1 LARRPTV
8 GLLGV
13 ASPQAE
19 PDLAAH
25 HEGFLAQVGRR
36 LATAA
41 DIISGPAASSGE
53 QLTGAI
59 DELERLGADGIALV
73 MLGTTPPEDC
83 AEAFDHVDLPL
94 LIANVQPERSVG
106 SDWSDYDFR
115 FNGGVGAAQR
125 LAGELVSAGVRF
137 SALTGDWLSDRFATE
152 FGDWARAGQT
162 LAAVADVADEEL
174 LERAAATLLDSTAGC
189 RLAAMDW
196 NQDALLLAPSPGL
209 AATPGPMTTAAL
221 AQLEAGGRR
230 LVVGS
235 GELLAVAEQQG
246 AERVP
251 LLFAPD
257 VGLEAFM
264 DAWLELGSP
273 AEFVVAM
280 GDRHERWRRLAEML
294 EIEYEEI

>member
-1 LARRPTV
+1 LSRRPTV

-13 ASPQAE
+13 AGQHSE
-19 PDLAAH
+19 SDLAAH

-36 LATAA
+36 LATTA
-41 DIISGPAASSGE
+41 DIISGVAASSSE
-53 QLTGAI
+53 ALASAI

-73 MLGTTPPEDC
+73 MLGGNPPDAC
-83 AEAFDHVDLPL
+83 AEALGDADLPL
-94 LIANVQPERSVG
+94 LIANVQPERAVG
-106 SDWSDYDFR
+106 ADWSEYDFR
-115 FNGGVGAAQR
+115 FNAGVAAAQII
-125 LAGELVSAGVRF
+125 AGELVTAGVRF
-137 SALTGDWLSDRFATE
+137 SALTGDWLSDRFAIE
-152 FGDWARAGQT
+152 FGDWSRAAQT
-162 LAAVADVADEEL
+162 LATVADVPDDEL
-174 LERAAATLLDSTAGC
+174 LERAAATLLDGSATCGTV
-189 RLAAMDW
+189 AMDW
-196 NQDALLLAPSPGL
+196 NQNALVLQPSPGF
-209 AATPGPMTTAAL
+209 AASPGPLTTAAL

-235 GELLAVAEQQG
+235 GELLTVAEQHSVGQSH
-246 AERVP
+246 

-273 AEFVVAM
+273 AEFVVAT

>member
-13 ASPQAE
+13 ASPGSE
-19 PDLAAH
+19 PDLVAH
-25 HEGFLAQVGRR
+25 HDGFLAQIGRR
-36 LATAA
+36 LAAAA
-41 DIISGPAASSGE
+41 DIVSGPAASSGPH
-53 QLTGAI
+53 LTGAVE
-59 DELERLGADGIALV
+59 ELERLGADGIALV
-73 MLGTTPPEDC
+73 MLGATPPEDC
-83 AEAFDHVDLPL
+83 AEAFDHLDLPL
-94 LIANVQPERSVG
+94 LLANVQPERTVG

-115 FNGGVGAAQR
+115 FNGGVGAAQSI
-125 LAGELVSAGVRF
+125 AAELVSAGVRF
-137 SALTGDWLSDRFATE
+137 SALTGDWLSDRFVTE
-152 FGDWARAGQT
+152 FGDWARAAQT
-162 LAAVADVADEEL
+162 LAVVADVADEEL

-189 RLAAMDW
+189 RLAALDW
-196 NQDALLLAPSPGL
+196 NQDALLLAPSPGFP
-209 AATPGPMTTAAL
+209 ATSGPMTTTAL
-221 AQLEAGGRR
+221 TQLEAGGRR

-246 AERVP
+246 AGQSH

-264 DAWLELGSP
+264 DAWLELGAP
-273 AEFVVAM
+273 AEFVIAT